1 MKSKY
6 TALLSLVLMMTPL
19 SLLAA
24 SHYSES
30 ITISD
35 PVTVGGTQVPAG
47 TYRVQWEGTG
57 AVTATIKDGK
67 KVVASV
73 PATAT
78 AGKSTYDGALETDG
92 STLQGIEWHNISIKF
107 NGTAAGSTNAG
118 N

>member
-24 SHYSES
+24 SHYSQS
-30 ITISD
+30 VTISD

-47 TYRVQWEGTG
+47 TYRVQWDGTG
-57 AVTATIKDGK
+57 TVTATIQKGK

-78 AGKSTYDGALETDG
+78 TSKSNYDGALETDG
-92 STLQGIEWHNISIKF
+92 NTLQGIDWHNVSLRF
-107 NGTAAGSTNAG
+107 NGAAAAATSAG

>member
-30 ITISD
+30 VTISD

-47 TYRVQWEGTG
+47 TYRVQWDGTG
-57 AVTATIKDGK
+57 AVTATIQQGK
-67 KVVASV
+67 KVIASV

-78 AGKSTYDGALETDG
+78 AAKSTYDGALETTG
-92 STLQGIEWHNISIKF
+92 NTLQGIDWHKVAIRF
-107 NGTAAGSTNAG
+107 NGAAAGATSAG

>member
-30 ITISD
+30 VTVSD

-47 TYRVQWEGTG
+47 TYRVQWDGTG
-57 AVTATIKDGK
+57 TVTATIKDGK

-78 AGKSTYDGALETDG
+78 EAKSTYDGALETDG
-92 STLQGIEWHNISIKF
+92 NTLQGIEWHKVAIRF
-107 NGTAAGSTNAG
+107 NGAAAAATSAG

>member
-1 MKSKY
+1 MKSKF
-6 TALLSLVLMMTPL
+6 TALLTLALMMTPL

-47 TYRVQWEGTG
+47 TYKVQWDGTG
-57 AVTATIKDGK
+57 SVNATIAQGK
-67 KVVASV
+67 KVIATV
-73 PATAT
+73 PATVTPA
-78 AGKSTYDGALETDG
+78 KSNYDGALETDG
-92 STLQGIEWHNISIKF
+92 KTLQGIEWHKVAIQF
-107 NGTAAGSTNAG
+107 NGPAAGATSAG